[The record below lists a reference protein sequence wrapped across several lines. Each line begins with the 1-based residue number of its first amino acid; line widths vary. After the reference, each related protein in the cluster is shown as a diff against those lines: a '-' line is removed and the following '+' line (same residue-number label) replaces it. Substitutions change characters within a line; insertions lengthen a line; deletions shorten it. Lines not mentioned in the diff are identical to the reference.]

1 MTYVIGFWNIHILC
15 SPIFLQNIVLDPP
28 DLDQSTGPRELLR
41 SSASQ
46 PVSVEISHSEP
57 IVIPETVAVGSRIA
71 RVLASDRDTGDNG
84 KIFYRIVSENRN
96 AVGEA
101 LTYLTDKQ
109 FLFSRNKEK
118 HFMIDRTTGEISV
131 AKPLKPD
138 TEYAL
143 NISASDRGG
152 LRTHTGIRIVVRDVN
167 DHAPKFDRPWYA
179 FELLEGTYIR
189 GEIGKVNA
197 KDGDSGINGDV
208 MYSLQLKHANET
220 DLPFQIDPTTGMI
233 FVEGDIDRESR
244 TKYSFSAVASDGGNP
259 PMDSIVDVDV
269 NILDVSFFKFL
280 PLFLI

>member
-1 MTYVIGFWNIHILC
+1 M
-15 SPIFLQNIVLDPP
+15 LDPP

-96 AVGEA
+96 TIGEKT
-101 LTYLTDKQ
+101 TYLTDKQ

-118 HFMIDRTTGEISV
+118 HFMIDRATGEISV

-152 LRTHTGIRIVVRDVN
+152 LRTHTGIRILVRDVN

-189 GEIGKVNA
+189 GEIGKVSA
-197 KDGDSGINGDV
+197 KDGDTGNNGDV
-208 MYSLQLKHANET
+208 IYSLQLKHANET
-220 DLPFQIDPTTGMI
+220 DLPFQIDPATGMI
-233 FVEGDIDRESR
+233 FVEGDIDREAQ

-259 PMDSIVDVDV
+259 PMDSVVDVDV
-269 NILDVSFFKFL
+269 NILDVSHSDFVCL
-280 PLFLI
+280 

>member
-1 MTYVIGFWNIHILC
+1 M
-15 SPIFLQNIVLDPP
+15 
-28 DLDQSTGPRELLR
+28 DQSSGPRELLR

-46 PVSVEISHSEP
+46 PVSVEISHTEP

-84 KIFYRIVSENRN
+84 KIFYRIVSENRYPI
-96 AVGEA
+96 GEKVA
-101 LTYLTDKQ
+101 YLSDKQ
-109 FLFSRNKEK
+109 FLFQRDKEK
-118 HFMIDRTTGEISV
+118 HFTIERTSGEISV

-167 DHAPKFDRPWYA
+167 DHAPKFDRPWYS

-189 GEIGKVNA
+189 GEIGKVTA
-197 KDGDSGINGDV
+197 KDGDSGNNGEV
-208 MYSLQLKHANET
+208 TYALQLKHSNET
-220 DLPFQIDPTTGMI
+220 DLPFQIDPSTGMI
-233 FVEGDIDRESR
+233 FVEGDIDRENR
-244 TKYSFSAVASDGGNP
+244 TRYSFSAVATDAGNP

-269 NILDVSFFKFL
+269 NILDVSGKC
-280 PLFLI
+280 IWVT